1 MIVNIIASSVV
12 ICLVLGL
19 ALLLIAAAFNLDD
32 DTWVVTLGIIALG
45 YVVCWILVIILIL
58 ALNSIWGW
66 W

>member
-19 ALLLIAAAFNLDD
+19 ALLLIVEAFDLT
-32 DTWVVTLGIIALG
+32 DTWVERLAAVALG
-45 YVVCWILVIILIL
+45 YFVFWILVAIL
-58 ALNSIWGW
+58 ALALNGIWGW